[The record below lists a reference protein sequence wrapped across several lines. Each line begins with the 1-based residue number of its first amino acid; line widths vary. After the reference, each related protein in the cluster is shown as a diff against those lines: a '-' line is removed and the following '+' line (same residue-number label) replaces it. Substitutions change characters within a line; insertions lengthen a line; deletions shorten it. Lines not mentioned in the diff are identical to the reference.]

1 MDNTEKL
8 ATYGTQVEDKQNI
21 DMQRYFFEY
30 LRIITA
36 LKSYTEH

>member
-1 MDNTEKL
+1 MDNAEKL
-8 ATYGTQVEDKQNI
+8 ATYGTKDKQNI

-36 LKSYTEH
+36 LKSYRER